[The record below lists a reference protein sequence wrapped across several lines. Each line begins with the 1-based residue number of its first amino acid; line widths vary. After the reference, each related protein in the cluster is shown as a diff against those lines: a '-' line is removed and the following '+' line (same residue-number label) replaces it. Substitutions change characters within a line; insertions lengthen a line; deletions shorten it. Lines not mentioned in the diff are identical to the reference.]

1 MSGKRGL
8 SPITH
13 LMEWRGTSKGKSIF
27 DGKERRLG
35 RPLTALEKAQVIA
48 KYTAIIALISVA
60 PFIST
65 DLWEFSH
72 LHKTPLVK
80 SYTDVSL
87 RLGGGGKS
95 PPVIVITDAG
105 KRVFVS
111 PCEGLLKAVVCREEY
126 SGDPV
131 TVDMVDVIEISP
143 GKGIIKHLIL
153 SDESGK
159 KFAVTNQYAN
169 DWVQSYPKSPYQKN
183 WFLLMVAGGAILVF
197 LVMKISSIII
207 NRQFKES

>member
-1 MSGKRGL
+1 
-8 SPITH
+8 
-13 LMEWRGTSKGKSIF
+13 MEWRGTSEGKSIF
-27 DGKERRLG
+27 DGKEKHLG
-35 RPLTALEKAQVIA
+35 RPLTALEKAQVIS

-60 PFIST
+60 PFISV
-65 DLWEFSH
+65 DFWESLR
-72 LHKTPLVK
+72 LHKTPLEK

-95 PPVIVITDAG
+95 PPVIVITDGG

-111 PCEGLLKAVVCREEY
+111 PCEGLQAVVCREEY

-143 GKGIIKHLIL
+143 GKGIIKHLNL
-153 SDESGK
+153 SDKSGK
-159 KFAVTNQYAN
+159 KIVVTNQYAN
-169 DWVQSYPKSPYQKN
+169 AWIQIYPKSPYRKN
-183 WFLLMVAGGAILVF
+183 WFFLMVAGVSVLVF
-197 LVMKISSIII
+197 LVLKISYFII

>member
-48 KYTAIIALISVA
+48 KYTAIIEELISVA

-65 DLWEFSH
+65 DLWESSR

-111 PCEGLLKAVVCREEY
+111 PCEGLLKAVVCREEC

-143 GKGIIKHLIL
+143 GKGIIKSLIF
-153 SDESGK
+153 SGKSGK
-159 KFAVTNQYAN
+159 K
-169 DWVQSYPKSPYQKN
+169 S
-183 WFLLMVAGGAILVF
+183 L
-197 LVMKISSIII
+197 
-207 NRQFKES
+207 